1 MTLIGELNSGPMH
14 FTSIG
19 QDHNLDKRANFPAVD
34 VVQSSQHGNGQIYS
48 LKSLGTLEVVL

>member
-1 MTLIGELNSGPMH
+1 MH